1 MSTEPTRN
9 DALADMDRRLRA
21 DLDRDALSQLVRAE
35 NDTGTSYQE
44 MADRA
49 ARAGYPVSKPYL
61 QKLGTNQVLTAPT
74 PERLAGIAAA
84 LQKPVRIIQEAAA
97 VQYLQY
103 EPRELAGYGDEL
115 KIVVAHLAGMPESE
129 VHRWRALIEA
139 DEKARRGPNSQES
152 D

>member
-1 MSTEPTRN
+1 MSTEPTR
-9 DALADMDRRLRA
+9 DRDLADMDRRLRA

-35 NDTGTSYQE
+35 NDSGISYQD

-49 ARAGYPVSKPYL
+49 SKAGYPVSKPYL
-61 QKLGTNQVLTAPT
+61 QKLATNQVLTAPT
-74 PERLAGIAAA
+74 PERLAGIAAG
-84 LQKPVRIIQEAAA
+84 LKLPLRIIQEAAA

-103 EPRELAGYGDEL
+103 ETRELAGYGDEL
-115 KIVVAHLAGMPESE
+115 KVIVAHLAGMPEAD

-139 DEKARRGPNSQES
+139 DEKARRDLNSQES